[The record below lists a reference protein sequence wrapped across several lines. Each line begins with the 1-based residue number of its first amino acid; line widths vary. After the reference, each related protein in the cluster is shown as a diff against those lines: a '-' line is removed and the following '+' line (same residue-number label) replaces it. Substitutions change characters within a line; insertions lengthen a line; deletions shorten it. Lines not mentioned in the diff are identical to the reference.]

1 MPVKNATLKRKRN
14 IKIIL
19 VALIAIV
26 LVGGY
31 AVFVLNDN
39 DQTSD
44 IQDYG
49 QWNLSDIK
57 GKLDIFPKSMEEET
71 QTEYFYSYKS
81 GILDGTYQIY
91 LKRQLSSLQYEH
103 EIERLQGITD
113 TYEGQVHAITFD
125 KNNYMY
131 PAYVSIYN
139 FDSTYAYALCDEEN
153 YIIYYIYLQFIPQ
166 NKIQFDNELL
176 PKGYLTDE
184 NKYNM
189 YAYKIENDGWY
200 YQTK

>member
-1 MPVKNATLKRKRN
+1 M
-14 IKIIL
+14 KIIL
-19 VALIAIV
+19 VAFIAIV
-26 LVGGY
+26 AVGGFG
-31 AVFVLNDN
+31 VFILNGHE
-39 DQTSD
+39 QTSD

-49 QWNLSDIK
+49 RWDQSDIK
-57 GKLDIFPKSMEEET
+57 GKLDIFPKSLEEET
-71 QTEYFYSYKS
+71 STEYFYCYKS

-91 LKRQLSSLQYEH
+91 LKRQLSSSQYEK

-113 TYEGQVHAITFD
+113 MYEEQVHAITCD
-125 KNNYMY
+125 KKNFIY

-153 YIIYYIYLQFIPQ
+153 SIIYYIYLQFIPE
-166 NKIQFDNELL
+166 NKVQFDNELL
-176 PKGYLTDE
+176 PQGYLTDE

-189 YAYKIENDGWY
+189 YAYEIENDGWY